1 MSLTGR
7 DTYGMKILVFVK
19 QVPDT
24 TDVKLDPKTGNLN
37 REGVE
42 SIMNPLDANAVEA
55 ALQLKEKYGAT
66 VVAVSMGPPQ
76 AEAVL
81 KKALAMGC
89 DEAVLLSDRAFGGAD
104 TLATGYVLAKAA
116 EKIGDYDLLI
126 FGRHASDGETAQTGP
141 VTAAFLGIPQI
152 TLATSLDVQD
162 GWAVC
167 TRDTE
172 DSTELVHAKLPA
184 LVTVCAEISEPR
196 YATGAGIMKALK
208 KPRATLD
215 CKDLEADPARCGI
228 PGSPSVTKR
237 LFEPKREK
245 IDTSIFS
252 GDAAEIA
259 RQFVDMLESQHLI

>member
-1 MSLTGR
+1 
-7 DTYGMKILVFVK
+7 MKILVFVK

-24 TDVKLDPKTGNLN
+24 TDVKLDPVTGNLI
-37 REGVE
+37 RDGVE

-76 AEAVL
+76 AEDVL

-89 DEAVLLSDRAFGGAD
+89 DEAALLSDRAFGGAD

-152 TLATSLDVQD
+152 TLAETLDVQD
-162 GWAVC
+162 GWVYA
-167 TRDTE
+167 RRSTE
-172 DSTELVHAKLPA
+172 DCTETVRAKLPA
-184 LVTVCAEISEPR
+184 LVTVCGEINEPR
-196 YATGAGIMKALK
+196 YATPINIMRALK
-208 KPRATLD
+208 KPRVVWNHEDLD
-215 CKDLEADPARCGI
+215 ADPAKCGV
-228 PGSPSVTKR
+228 PGSPSITKR
-237 LFEPKREK
+237 LFEPARGNV
-245 IDTSIFS
+245 DTVIFK
-252 GDAAEIA
+252 GYVPEMAK
-259 RQFVDMLESQHLI
+259 QFVDMLEAQHLI